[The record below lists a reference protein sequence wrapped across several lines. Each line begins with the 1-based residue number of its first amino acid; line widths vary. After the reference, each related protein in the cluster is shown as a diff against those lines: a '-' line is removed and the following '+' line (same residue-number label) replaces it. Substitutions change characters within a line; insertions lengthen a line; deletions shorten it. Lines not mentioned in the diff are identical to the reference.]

1 MPKTQKV
8 INVVSG
14 THYSEDYSTS
24 CSANAYQSTDIN
36 CDEESINTPRHEEG
50 TSAQAY
56 GFDIAMCEIEESSN
70 EGSAQGSVNRI
81 RVSGGSNSSRGSGP
95 FLKPLPQDSV

>member
-70 EGSAQGSVNRI
+70 EGSAQGSVN
-81 RVSGGSNSSRGSGP
+81 
-95 FLKPLPQDSV
+95 